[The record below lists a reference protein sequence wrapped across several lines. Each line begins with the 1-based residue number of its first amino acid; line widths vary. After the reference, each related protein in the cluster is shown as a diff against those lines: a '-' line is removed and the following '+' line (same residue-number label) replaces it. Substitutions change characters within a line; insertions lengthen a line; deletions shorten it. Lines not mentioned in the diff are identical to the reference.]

1 MRINHNIQALNAY
14 RNLSQNQFNTSKS
27 LEKLSSGLR
36 INRAADDA
44 AGLAISEKMRSQIR
58 GLDMA
63 ERNAMDAI
71 SLIQTAEGALNE
83 THSILQRM
91 RELSVQAGSDTLES
105 QDRDAI
111 QAEVNQLTKELDRIA
126 GTTQFNKKEL
136 LRGAEGGRG
145 FASISSSDVNYK
157 GAASNTWEGI
167 VTADPT
173 APASVLMEFSTAIG
187 NKTNASSL
195 DSLTFVINNQ
205 TYEIDY
211 TDGAAK
217 GINPS
222 NIAINL
228 SNADY
233 ANGAASETAATS
245 NINNIMNKIAA
256 AINKN
261 DPTINASVFTPASDI
276 GTVSDGSYNKGLL
289 KISSINNM
297 SQKEANSSG
306 SVSYGALPG
315 VALVNPET
323 NVSIMGNTSK
333 LVAVEDAIAANSF
346 NIAFT
351 ETPKVGDKLVID
363 NFTITFDNGSA
374 PYNEFGGNA
383 TASIDVRN
391 KSVYDILN
399 EINNIL
405 NTAMSDTTSG
415 VPDAVPSLNSH
426 TVVGN
431 TLVLSTT
438 KTNDGLTFGT
448 SKGLEVQ
455 LIDNDFEATAGK
467 DLTLGM
473 QIGPN
478 ASERLDITIGV
489 MDTAAL
495 GLAFNAD
502 GSPIQTPGVDA
513 VKGIDVS
520 SSAAAQVAIS
530 AIDNA
535 ITMVSAQR
543 SKLGAYQNRLEHT
556 INNLKATNE
565 NLTSSESRI
574 RDVDMAMEMTNFT
587 KNNILNQSAQAM
599 LAQANQLPQGILQLL
614 Q

>member
-58 GLDMA
+58 GLEMS
-63 ERNAMDAI
+63 ERNALDAI

-91 RELSVQAGSDTLES
+91 RELSVQAGNDTLES

-111 QAEVNQLTKELDRIA
+111 QAEVDQLTKELDRIA

-136 LRGAEGGRG
+136 LRGAEGGRA
-145 FASISSSDVNYK
+145 FASVSSTDVNYK
-157 GAASNTWEGI
+157 GATTNTWEGI

-173 APASVLMEFSTAIG
+173 DKASVELNFGYQVGDLTKANINGKTFTINGKVYEIDIKDDAALSGLNTNSNIAVNVSGWKETGADADGIANINAVLTSLKNAITTNDNTFSTASTIV
-187 NKTNASSL
+187 NATN
-195 DSLTFVINNQ
+195 
-205 TYEIDY
+205 
-211 TDGAAK
+211 TDG
-217 GINPS
+217 S
-222 NIAINL
+222 
-228 SNADY
+228 D
-233 ANGAASETAATS
+233 
-245 NINNIMNKIAA
+245 NN
-256 AINKN
+256 
-261 DPTINASVFTPASDI
+261 
-276 GTVSDGSYNKGLL
+276 
-289 KISSINNM
+289 SINNGKLTLITNSNM
-297 SQKEANSSG
+297 SAEEASKI
-306 SVSYGALPG
+306 SVSSNVTGLNVYQPG
-315 VALVNPET
+315 
-323 NVSIMGNTSK
+323 TSTPTTK
-333 LVAVEDAIAANSF
+333 LYAEQSADLGKTSYVTF
-346 NIAFT
+346 GQ
-351 ETPKVGDKLVID
+351 TPKDGDKLRID
-363 NFTITFDNGSA
+363 NLEITFTDGTSGA
-374 PYNEFGGNA
+374 A
-383 TASIDVRN
+383 TGFVWSPPKGTARIDITG
-391 KSVYDILN
+391 KSVYDILTDIESVMKTAEAN
-399 EINNIL
+399 INKPIRDVSAYSIIGNSL
-405 NTAMSDTTSG
+405 QLTTMDTKNGSSFTNN
-415 VPDAVPSLNSH
+415 VNSE
-426 TVVGN
+426 
-431 TLVLSTT
+431 
-438 KTNDGLTFGT
+438 
-448 SKGLEVQ
+448 GLEIQ
-455 LIDNDFEATAGK
+455 IIDNDFEATAGK

-502 GSPIQTPGVDA
+502 GTPIKTPGVDA

-543 SKLGAYQNRLEHT
+543 SKLGAFQNRLEHT

>member
-58 GLDMA
+58 GLEMS
-63 ERNAMDAI
+63 ERNALDAI

-91 RELSVQAGSDTLES
+91 RELSVQAGNDTLES

-111 QAEVNQLTKELDRIA
+111 QVEVDQLTKELDRIA

-136 LRGAEGGRG
+136 LRGAEGGRA
-145 FASISSSDVNYK
+145 FASVSSSQVNYK
-157 GAASNTWEGI
+157 GATTNTWEGI

-173 APASVLMEFSTAIG
+173 DPASVELNFGT
-187 NKTNASSL
+187 KTGELTKASL
-195 DSLTFVINNQ
+195 NGKTFTINGKV
-205 TYEIDY
+205 YEIDITDDVTLKGLNTNSNIAVNVAGWVDSTTDANGVANINKLLTALKDAIVKNDSTFSSASSITNAVN
-211 TDGAAK
+211 TDGADNDVITNGK
-217 GINPS
+217 LTLVTS
-222 NIAINL
+222 
-228 SNADY
+228 
-233 ANGAASETAATS
+233 AN
-245 NINNIMNKIAA
+245 M
-256 AINKN
+256 
-261 DPTINASVFTPASDI
+261 SVEEA
-276 GTVSDGSYNKGLL
+276 G
-289 KISSINNM
+289 KISVASTISAVQGLNVY
-297 SQKEANSSG
+297 Q
-306 SVSYGALPG
+306 PG
-315 VALVNPET
+315 TTTTVTKLYAEQTADFGKT
-323 NVSIMGNTSK
+323 NYVTFGQ
-333 LVAVEDAIAANSF
+333 
-346 NIAFT
+346 
-351 ETPKVGDKLVID
+351 TPKDGDKLRID
-363 NFTITFDNGSA
+363 NLEITFTDGTSGPASGFAWNGTK
-374 PYNEFGGNA
+374 G
-383 TASIDVRN
+383 TAKIDITG
-391 KSVYDILN
+391 KSVYDILSSI
-399 EINNIL
+399 ESVL
-405 NTAMSDTTSG
+405 KSAETNTNKPIRDLSAYS
-415 VPDAVPSLNSH
+415 
-426 TVVGN
+426 VVGN
-431 TLVLSTT
+431 SIQLTT
-438 KTNDGLTFGT
+438 MDT
-448 SKGLEVQ
+448 SNGSLFSNTANNEGLEIQ
-455 LIDNDFEATAGK
+455 IIDNDFEATAGK

-478 ASERLDITIGV
+478 ASERMDISIGV

-502 GSPIQTPGVDA
+502 GTLITTPGVDA

-543 SKLGAYQNRLEHT
+543 SKLGAFQNRLEHT
-556 INNLKATNE
+556 INNLKTTNE